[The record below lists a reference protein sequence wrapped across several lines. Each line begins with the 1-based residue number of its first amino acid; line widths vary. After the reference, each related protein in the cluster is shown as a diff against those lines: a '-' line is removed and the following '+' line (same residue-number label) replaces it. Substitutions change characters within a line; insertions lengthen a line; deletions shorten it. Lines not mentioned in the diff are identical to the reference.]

1 MKQVNDM
8 DTEIKIHILG
18 LQRLTAMGQLAMS
31 DKKTFDLSG
40 SIIELCKNSGL
51 SYSEIQKAIVYADN
65 SLYSKLKAKVMNG

>member
-51 SYSEIQKAIVYADN
+51 SSSEIQKAIVYADN
-65 SLYSKLKAKVMNG
+65 SLYSKLKPNKSV

>member
-18 LQRLTAMGQLAMS
+18 LQRLIAMGQLDLS
-31 DKKTFDLSG
+31 GKKTFDLSDA
-40 SIIELCKNSGL
+40 IIGLCKNSGL

-65 SLYSKLKAKVMNG
+65 SLYSKLKPNKSV